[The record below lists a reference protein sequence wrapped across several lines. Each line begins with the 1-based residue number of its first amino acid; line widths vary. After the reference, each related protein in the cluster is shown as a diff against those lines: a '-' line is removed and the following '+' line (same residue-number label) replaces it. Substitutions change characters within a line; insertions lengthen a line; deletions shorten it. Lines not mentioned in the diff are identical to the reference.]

1 MRRRDALLSSPR
13 KSTMSETA
21 EAVVVQRARQAAAA
35 AELVVVKAGTNS
47 LTDDSS
53 HLDPARVD
61 KLVDDVQD
69 LREAGKAV
77 IVVSSGAVG
86 AGIGRM
92 QLPADDL
99 QTQQALSTIG
109 QSRLMRAYTES
120 FDRYETTVAQILI
133 SEEDLRVPPRFA
145 NLRQTIEQLVA
156 WGVVPIIN
164 ENDALA
170 TAELRIGDNDMIAAG
185 VTVGVEADL
194 LVTLTD
200 VDGVY
205 TAHPRE
211 EPSAERVPSV
221 TDQYS
226 EVEQLVAASSEEE
239 FGGML
244 TKIRGARDVAE
255 AGVPAIITA
264 CAAPDVLARVAGAE
278 PVGTIFVPTTPPV

>member
-1 MRRRDALLSSPR
+1 MP
-13 KSTMSETA
+13 ETA
-21 EAVVVQRARQAAAA
+21 EAVAIERARATAAA

-53 HLDPARVD
+53 HLDTDRID

-69 LREAGKAV
+69 LRETGKAV

-92 QLPADDL
+92 QVPADDL

-120 FDRYETTVAQILI
+120 FDRYDTTVAQILI
-133 SEEDLRVPPRFA
+133 SEDDLRVASRFA
-145 NLRQTIEQLVA
+145 NLRQTVEQLVA

-185 VTVGVEADL
+185 LSIGVEADL

-205 TAHPRE
+205 TDNPRE
-211 EPSAERVPSV
+211 EPTAERIVAV
-221 TDQYS
+221 TTQYD
-226 EVEQLVAASSEEE
+226 EIEQLVTASSTEK

-244 TKIRGARDVAE
+244 TKIRGAREAAE
-255 AGVPAIITA
+255 AGIPAIITA
-264 CAAPDVLARVAGAE
+264 CAAPDVLARVVASE
-278 PVGTIFVPTTPPV
+278 PVGTIFVPTTLLV

>member
-1 MRRRDALLSSPR
+1 
-13 KSTMSETA
+13 MSETA
-21 EAVVVQRARQAAAA
+21 EAAAIEQAWAAAA
-35 AELVVVKAGTNS
+35 AAQLVVVKAGTNS

-53 HLDPARVD
+53 HLDTDRID

-92 QLPADDL
+92 QVPADDL

-120 FDRYETTVAQILI
+120 FDRYDTTVAQILI
-133 SEEDLRVPPRFA
+133 SEDDLRVPSRFE

-185 VTVGVEADL
+185 LSVGVEADL

-205 TAHPRE
+205 TENPRE
-211 EPSAERVPSV
+211 EPTAERIAAV
-221 TDQYS
+221 TTQY
-226 EVEQLVAASSEEE
+226 EEIEQLVSASSRVE

-244 TKIRGARDVAE
+244 TKIRGAREAAE
-255 AGVPAIITA
+255 AGIPAIITA
-264 CAAPDVLARVAGAE
+264 CAAPDVLARVASVE
-278 PVGTIFVPTTPPV
+278 PVGTIFVPTTMLV

>member
-1 MRRRDALLSSPR
+1 
-13 KSTMSETA
+13 MSETA
-21 EAVVVQRARQAAAA
+21 ETAVVEQARQMAAA

-69 LREAGKAV
+69 LRDAGKAV

-92 QLPADDL
+92 QLRADDL
-99 QTQQALSTIG
+99 QTQQALSTVG

-120 FDRYETTVAQILI
+120 FDRYGTTVAQILI
-133 SEEDLRVPPRFA
+133 SEDDLRVPQRFA

-156 WGVVPIIN
+156 WEVVPIIN

-185 VTVGVEADL
+185 VTIGVAADL

-205 TAHPRE
+205 TDNPRE
-211 EPSAERVPSV
+211 EPTAERVPAV
-221 TDQYS
+221 TTQYTD
-226 EVEQLVAASSEEE
+226 VEALVSASSKEG

-255 AGVPAIITA
+255 AGAPAIITA
-264 CAAPDVLARVAGAE
+264 CAAPDVLARIVAAE
-278 PVGTIFVPTTPPV
+278 PVGTIFVPPTLQA

>member
-1 MRRRDALLSSPR
+1 MPEA
-13 KSTMSETA
+13 A
-21 EAVVVQRARQAAAA
+21 EAVAIERARATAAA

-53 HLDPARVD
+53 HLDTDRID

-69 LREAGKAV
+69 LRETGKAV

-92 QLPADDL
+92 QVPADDL

-120 FDRYETTVAQILI
+120 FDRYDTTVAQILI
-133 SEEDLRVPPRFA
+133 SEDDLRVASRFA
-145 NLRQTIEQLVA
+145 NLRQTVEQLVA

-185 VTVGVEADL
+185 LSIGVEADL

-205 TAHPRE
+205 TDNPRE
-211 EPSAERVPSV
+211 EPTAERIVAV
-221 TDQYS
+221 TTQYD
-226 EVEQLVAASSEEE
+226 EIEQLVTASSTEK

-244 TKIRGARDVAE
+244 TKIRGAREAAE
-255 AGVPAIITA
+255 AGIPAIITA
-264 CAAPDVLARVAGAE
+264 CAAPDVLARVVASE
-278 PVGTIFVPTTPPV
+278 PVGTIFVPTTLLV